1 MAMNLFSSPFQ
12 NNDFSGYFS
21 SFGGGYSPDMGG
33 YSMPFRGYSPD
44 MGGYSMPFRGY
55 SPYGMQQM
63 PFNPFGSF
71 GGFGGGGQFDF
82 ASYFD
87 NLMSQYFGKQ
97 KEAPTQES
105 PTQEAPTQQE
115 TPSTGTGTG
124 TAPAPMFNDKFG
136 MSALKTG
143 QFGRGGVQQ
152 LKQAGIVQNKQQAN
166 QMLSDFQT
174 ANAGKDVT
182 QAQFQD
188 YAKAYKAPIPA
199 APTFTMPAPKV
210 VANNVSNIKTVRRG
224 M

>member
-12 NNDFSGYFS
+12 SNDFSGYFS
-21 SFGGGYSPDMGG
+21 SFGGGYSPYMGG
-33 YSMPFRGYSPD
+33 YSMPFS
-44 MGGYSMPFRGY
+44 GY